1 MLVLF
6 LLFNSQKGQLQRVS
20 PGRLHNEK
28 NNPRLLLTD
37 YPSYCKYEK
46 NELLLKP
53 AKFKPVAMFRKIRST
68 GLYLLEYRRR
78 NVFLC
83 W

>member
-20 PGRLHNEK
+20 PGRLHNEN
-28 NNPRLLLTD
+28 NNPRLLLAD

-46 NELLLKP
+46 N
-53 AKFKPVAMFRKIRST
+53 
-68 GLYLLEYRRR
+68 
-78 NVFLC
+78 
-83 W
+83 